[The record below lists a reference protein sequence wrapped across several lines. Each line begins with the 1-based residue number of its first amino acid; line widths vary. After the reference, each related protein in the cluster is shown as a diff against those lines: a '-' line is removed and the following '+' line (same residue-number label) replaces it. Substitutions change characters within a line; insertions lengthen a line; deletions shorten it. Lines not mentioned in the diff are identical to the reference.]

1 MSTDVPTAQ
10 WPGPA
15 RPPRARPRVACPEL
29 GASLLASPLGS
40 ASFLSSSSADAR
52 ASPPRSWRVASTEK
66 SRGEA
71 ASRSGLAS
79 APLRTDEPGP
89 GTCQSG
95 LECRLVAVA
104 VRVAEPPCLV
114 TCESEPRAPA
124 RTFVTPVPGPS
135 RSGRYNYDSNTD
147 MRKILF
153 SLTFLTRQLTRVAVQ
168 YYNLFK
174 GEFKAPQLYGHVE
187 NALMNLQT
195 DARAASSHGD

>member
-15 RPPRARPRVACPEL
+15 RPPRARPRVACPGL

-52 ASPPRSWRVASTEK
+52 ANPPRSWRVASTEK

-79 APLRTDEPGP
+79 APLRTDELGP

-114 TCESEPRAPA
+114 KCESEPRAPA

-147 MRKILF
+147 MREILF
-153 SLTFLTRQLTRVAVQ
+153 SLTFLTRQLTRVPVQ

-195 DARAASSHGD
+195 DVRAASSHGD

>member
-10 WPGPA
+10 WPGPT

-29 GASLLASPLGS
+29 GASLLVSPLGS

-52 ASPPRSWRVASTEK
+52 ANPPRSWRVASTEK

-79 APLRTDEPGP
+79 APLRTDELGP

-153 SLTFLTRQLTRVAVQ
+153 SLTFLTRQLTRVAVHITTCS
-168 YYNLFK
+168 K
-174 GEFKAPQLYGHVE
+174 E
-187 NALMNLQT
+187 
-195 DARAASSHGD
+195 SSKHHNYMATSRMR